1 MARKMKTIAVSE
13 ETYMAI
19 LDFKKRTNSRT
30 IDETIRKLIELSK
43 QALVIKVLEYI
54 SQKKLTD
61 EERKTLEL
69 IRAKLREEGVWL
81 RRS

>member
-1 MARKMKTIAVSE
+1 MPRKMKTIAISE

-43 QALVIKVLEYI
+43 QALVIEVLEHI
-54 SQKKLTD
+54 SQRKLTD
-61 EERKTLEL
+61 EERRTLES